1 MRECKKDE
9 ITIEKLLEVVHSYT
23 DPVRIIVIMG
33 DAQLKFAEAN
43 YMHDFRLT
51 DHCRWTDTEEVERLM
66 KYYKDVPVWN
76 LTVWVDGPVCTD
88 RGRTFFAGI
97 EARCHYEDIREAYLR
112 EKEDLKRERKRE
124 ANRRYREK
132 QKEEEE

>member
-33 DAQLKFAEAN
+33 DARLKFAEAN

-51 DHCRWTDTEEVERLM
+51 DHCRWTDTAEVERLM

-76 LTVWVDGPVCTD
+76 LTVWIDGPVSTG

-97 EARCHYEDIREAYLR
+97 EARCHYEDIREAYMR

-124 ANRRYREK
+124 AGRRYREK
-132 QKEEEE
+132 QKEGKK

>member
-1 MRECKKDE
+1 MRECNKYE
-9 ITIEKLLEVVHSYT
+9 ITIENLIGLVHSYT
-23 DPVRIIVIMG
+23 DPVRIIVIMR
-33 DAQLKFAEAN
+33 DARLKFAEAN
-43 YMHDFRLT
+43 YMHDFMLTECCRLT
-51 DHCRWTDTEEVERLM
+51 DNEEVKRLM

-76 LTVWVDGPVCTD
+76 LTVWVDGPVSTD

-97 EARCHYEDIREAYLR
+97 EARCDYEDIREAYLR
-112 EKEDLKRERKRE
+112 EKEDLKKERKRE

>member
-33 DAQLKFAEAN
+33 DARLKFAEAN

-51 DHCRWTDTEEVERLM
+51 DHCRWTDTAEVERLM

-76 LTVWVDGPVCTD
+76 LTVWVDGPVNID
-88 RGRTFFAGI
+88 RGRAFYAGI
-97 EARCHYEDIREAYLR
+97 EARCEYEDIREAYLR
-112 EKEDLKRERKRE
+112 EKEDLKKERKRG
-124 ANRRYREK
+124 ADRRYREK
-132 QKEEEE
+132 KKEGKA